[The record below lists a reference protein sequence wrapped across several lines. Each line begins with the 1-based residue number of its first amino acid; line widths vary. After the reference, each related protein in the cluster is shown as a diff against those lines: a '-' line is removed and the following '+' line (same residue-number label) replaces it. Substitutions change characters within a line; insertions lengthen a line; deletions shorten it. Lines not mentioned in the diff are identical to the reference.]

1 MIITSEITTLRN
13 FEAWAG
19 GKDNLNA
26 IIENGKI
33 DELDSLVEELF
44 GEEPTS
50 ETTIN
55 DFLWFDVPENFSEL
69 LSSNSEEEEA

>member
-19 GKDNLNA
+19 GRDNLNA

-44 GEEPTS
+44 GEEPTD
-50 ETTIN
+50 ETKIN
-55 DFLWFDVPENFSEL
+55 DFLWFDVPEFYAFL
-69 LSSNSEEEEA
+69 LCEEETED

>member
-13 FEAWAG
+13 FEAWSG

-44 GEEPTS
+44 GEEPTD
-50 ETTIN
+50 ETKIN
-55 DFLWFDVPENFSEL
+55 DFLWFDVPEFYDFL
-69 LSSNSEEEEA
+69 LGEEETED

>member
-13 FEAWAG
+13 FEAWSG

-55 DFLWFDVPENFSEL
+55 DFLWFDVPEFYAFL
-69 LSSNSEEEEA
+69 LGEEETED

>member
-13 FEAWAG
+13 FEAWSG

-44 GEEPTS
+44 GEEPTD
-50 ETTIN
+50 ETIIN

-69 LSSNSEEEEA
+69 LSSNSEEEED

>member
-19 GKDNLNA
+19 GKDNLNTVL
-26 IIENGKI
+26 ENGKM
-33 DELDSLVEELF
+33 DELDALVEELF
-44 GEEPTS
+44 GEEPTD
-50 ETTIN
+50 ETQLN
-55 DFLWFDVPENFSEL
+55 DFLWFDLPENFPEL